1 MLNTVKKCGRI
12 LDLFGKDRPELGVT
26 EVARALRIPKTT
38 AQQML
43 ATLSS
48 IGLLRRTAD
57 RRYRLGWKVLALS
70 DALLKSTE
78 VRVEARQVMEHLVG
92 RYGETVHLAVLDN
105 DDVVY
110 VDRVQ
115 GTHSVQVAL
124 TWVGARLPGHCSAV
138 GKVLLASRDSAEVA
152 QIVERQ
158 GLTVYTERTIATLDD
173 LEAQLAQANR
183 DGFAY
188 DEEESVPDLCCVAA
202 PIRDFRGDVVAALSM
217 SLPSF
222 RFNRGRDQY
231 REAIVRASG
240 DISDR
245 LGYVSRRSR
254 LVANRSRG

>member
-1 MLNTVKKCGRI
+1 MLSTVRKCGRI
-12 LDLFGKDRPELGVT
+12 LDLFGKDHPELGVT
-26 EVARALRIPKTT
+26 EVAKALRIPKTT

-48 IGLLRRTAD
+48 IGLLRRTTD

-70 DALLKSTE
+70 DSLLKSTE
-78 VRVEARQVMEHLVG
+78 VRVEARQVMSQLVA

-138 GKVLLASRDSAEVA
+138 GKVLLASREPSEVA

-158 GLTVYTERTIATLDD
+158 GLTVYTPRTISTLAA
-173 LEAQLAQANR
+173 LERQLVDASR

-202 PIRDFRGDVVAALSM
+202 PIRDFRGDVIAALSM
-217 SLPSF
+217 SLPTF
-222 RFNRGRDQY
+222 RFDRGRDQY
-231 REAIVRASG
+231 RDAVVRAAG
-240 DISDR
+240 EISDR
-245 LGYVSRRSR
+245 LGYMSRRPRLVVSRAR
-254 LVANRSRG
+254 A